1 MVKER
6 GKVDGE
12 GSGFVE
18 EGRGSNRRL
27 SNGWSGEG

>member
-1 MVKER
+1 VKER

-18 EGRGSNRRL
+18 EGSNRRL